1 VRIPGA
7 GRRRFATPSYNQNFN
22 LKLFLLII
30 VHAVKRMTLQ
40 LPGDHRRR
48 ERRANKPTC
57 VCERSSS
64 FQPPHRLRF
73 GVSAARSLRDPAK
86 SGPIRDSRILSERE
100 RGILS
105 SASFD
110 NRSTAGRVPVQRIH
124 RSLASAFPTVYI
136 SPPTLVCV
144 SCSRSRAHART
155 HVRAASV
162 ANLTIERSIL
172 GHCTRGLE

>member
-48 ERRANKPTC
+48 EWRANKPTC
-57 VCERSSS
+57 VCERASVLPVSSLAS
-64 FQPPHRLRF
+64 STLRRVSRAISPRSSEDRSSEPRGFSPLNVESLLFAIWTIDQPIDP
-73 GVSAARSLRDPAK
+73 SRD
-86 SGPIRDSRILSERE
+86 
-100 RGILS
+100 
-105 SASFD
+105 
-110 NRSTAGRVPVQRIH
+110 
-124 RSLASAFPTVYI
+124 RSLAIAFPTRFSHRFRV
-136 SPPTLVCV
+136 LD
-144 SCSRSRAHART
+144 RAART
-155 HVRAASV
+155 RVRAASV